1 MYEWTAGICSGLCG
15 CSRSYPGRDATMH
28 VLAARDNG
36 IPLLIQQT
44 AFGYRFAGANISIAA
59 SKLITETSYYL
70 VSCHGFLCCEDL
82 KEFWALDA
90 STTWFKSHPILGET
104 WLQKSLFLCVCLC
117 LGYHASV
124 SLYMFLSLYVSLI
137 KDQNANLSRIIPL
150 RLYGDGCE
158 ATRAL
163 TGCVACREVLRI
175 DFSVVNYASV
185 VWNWKSLFFVL
196 PKLTGT
202 KKFEMTSLL
211 WPASDSS
218 STMDMR
224 VLLLGCKELACGIT
238 IRPRDY
244 LANLC
249 LLWLLWPVQADC
261 FQCDICAKWWSSGF
275 NSGIFAME
283 LRSFEFL

>member
-104 WLQKSLFLCVCLC
+104 WLQKSLVFFFCVCVCVWDTMHQCHYICFYPYMYPWLRTKMPTWV
-117 LGYHASV
+117 V
-124 SLYMFLSLYVSLI
+124 SSPWDYTVMGAKLRVPWLVALPAEKCYALI
-137 KDQNANLSRIIPL
+137 SPL
-150 RLYGDGCE
+150 
-158 ATRAL
+158 
-163 TGCVACREVLRI
+163 
-175 DFSVVNYASV
+175 
-185 VWNWKSLFFVL
+185 
-196 PKLTGT
+196 
-202 KKFEMTSLL
+202 
-211 WPASDSS
+211 
-218 STMDMR
+218 
-224 VLLLGCKELACGIT
+224 
-238 IRPRDY
+238 
-244 LANLC
+244 
-249 LLWLLWPVQADC
+249 
-261 FQCDICAKWWSSGF
+261 
-275 NSGIFAME
+275 
-283 LRSFEFL
+283 